1 MNEYEIPLTE
11 RQPSIIVGELLSE
24 LKLSHLKDIRNTYLN
39 YTDKFILPDFPITPA
54 NLEIIQAYRQMLRE
68 SINNNKDLILSG
80 GTVEIPPNT

>member
-1 MNEYEIPLTE
+1 
-11 RQPSIIVGELLSE
+11 
-24 LKLSHLKDIRNTYLN
+24 LKLSQLRDIRNTYLN